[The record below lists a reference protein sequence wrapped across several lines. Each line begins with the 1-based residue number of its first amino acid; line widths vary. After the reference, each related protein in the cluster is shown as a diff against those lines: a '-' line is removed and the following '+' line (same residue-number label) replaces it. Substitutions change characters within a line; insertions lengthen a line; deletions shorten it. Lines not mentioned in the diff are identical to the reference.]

1 MCTQCGAALNK
12 VREKRTHSRDGCFE
26 PKVEA
31 SCFELPYGGAMAGV
45 IFGILIVIVGITV
58 FLGQSVWSWV
68 WPFLIIVLGCLIIAG
83 VLYGMRRK
91 H

>member
-12 VREKRTHSRDGCFE
+12 VRGRRTYSRDGCFE
-26 PKVEA
+26 TKVEDE
-31 SCFELPYGGAMAGV
+31 CFGLPYGGAIAGV
-45 IFGILIVIVGITV
+45 IFGILIIIIGITV
-58 FLGQSVWSWV
+58 FLGQSVLSWA
-68 WPFLIIVLGCLIIAG
+68 WPFLIIVFGCLIIAG